1 MIIAGRHQRPLII
14 ELEED
19 VRDGII
25 GRVERVMSLL
35 IEAGLYTRLRIR
47 EIRDGDGP
55 RHDLPGSTLHSMVPP

>member
-1 MIIAGRHQRPLII
+1 VIISGRHQRPLII

-25 GRVERVMSLL
+25 GRVERELSLA

-47 EIRDGDGP
+47 GIRDGEGP
-55 RHDLPGSTLHSMVPP
+55 GHDLPGSTLRNMLPL

>member
-25 GRVERVMSLL
+25 GRVECVMSSS

-47 EIRDGDGP
+47 GIRDGEGP
-55 RHDLPGSTLHSMVPP
+55 GHDLPGSTLRNMLPL